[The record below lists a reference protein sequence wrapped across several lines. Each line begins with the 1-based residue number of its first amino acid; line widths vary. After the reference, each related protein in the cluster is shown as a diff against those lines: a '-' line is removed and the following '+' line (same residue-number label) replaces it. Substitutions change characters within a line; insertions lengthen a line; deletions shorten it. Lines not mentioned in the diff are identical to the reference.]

1 MNIYFTTVREMV
13 YNTPMFINWG
23 GILIVEFM
31 SVIEAAI
38 KWKITRRRIQ
48 VLCNQG
54 RIHGA
59 QKVGTVWIIPS
70 DTEKPKDA
78 RFKGESN

>member
-1 MNIYFTTVREMV
+1 
-13 YNTPMFINWG
+13 
-23 GILIVEFM
+23 VEYM
-31 SVIEAAI
+31 SIIEAAE

-54 RIHGA
+54 RISGT

-70 DTEKPKDA
+70 NAEKPKDA
-78 RFKGESN
+78 RFKAISNSKMKGN

>member
-1 MNIYFTTVREMV
+1 
-13 YNTPMFINWG
+13 
-23 GILIVEFM
+23 M
-31 SVIEAAI
+31 SVIKAAD

-54 RIHGA
+54 RINGA

-70 DTEKPKDA
+70 NAEKPNDA
-78 RFKGESN
+78 RLKRKSNTAKNGD

>member
-1 MNIYFTTVREMV
+1 MEY
-13 YNTPMFINWG
+13 
-23 GILIVEFM
+23 M
-31 SVIEAAI
+31 SVIEAAE

-54 RIHGA
+54 RINGA

-70 DTEKPKDA
+70 DEEKPKDA
-78 RFKGESN
+78 RFKDKK

>member
-1 MNIYFTTVREMV
+1 MEY
-13 YNTPMFINWG
+13 
-23 GILIVEFM
+23 M
-31 SVIEAAI
+31 SVIEAAE

-54 RIHGA
+54 RINGA

-70 DTEKPKDA
+70 DAEKPRDA
-78 RFKGESN
+78 RYKGKKQ

>member
-1 MNIYFTTVREMV
+1 
-13 YNTPMFINWG
+13 
-23 GILIVEFM
+23 M
-31 SVIEAAI
+31 SVIEAAK

-54 RIHGA
+54 RINDA

-70 DTEKPKDA
+70 NVEKPKDA
-78 RFKGESN
+78 RFKAKRNTEVKGD